1 MKTYEKFLNTILA
14 SRIQRWHT
22 IPNLKQSV
30 GEHTYGVLVIL
41 THFTNEAP
49 RVFTE
54 DDKLKL
60 YQVALTHDAP
70 EIYTGDIPAPIRQQL
85 EQTII
90 FESID
95 NTAKDKV
102 IHFNAENS
110 FIRCIVYLADKLD
123 AYSFASHNNQNMDVA
138 FNNRRVIEDFI
149 KQNRKI
155 IPDRIIMLVGEI
167 LQKGWYAL

>member
-1 MKTYEKFLNTILA
+1 MKSYEKFLNTLLA

-22 IPNLKQSV
+22 IPNLNQTV

-41 THFTNEAP
+41 TRFMNEAP

-54 DDKLKL
+54 DDKLKI

-70 EIYTGDIPAPIRQQL
+70 ELFTGDIPAPVRLKL
-85 EQTII
+85 ENMLE
-90 FESID
+90 FEYLD
-95 NTAKDKV
+95 KNAKEKV
-102 IHFNAENS
+102 IHYSPENS

-123 AYSFASHNNQNMDVA
+123 AYLFASHNNQNMDVA

-149 KQNRKI
+149 KQNREI